1 MTDHHD
7 PVDDWLGTDVELMP
21 PPPGAF
27 QRIRRRAHRR
37 KVTRTALTA
46 AAAAVVIA
54 AGVTLPQLALGPSG
68 TPAKVTNTPAGGTHS
83 PTPGRRPPSP
93 RRSSPTASR
102 PAALPGPALATS
114 GAPPAA
120 AGFRPT
126 SVTFVGPKK
135 GAVLGQAPCGS
146 RWCTTMAS
154 TTSYGGSWSRMGA
167 TPAGPTHGGSGVS
180 QVRFLDLNNGWA
192 FGPELWATHDG
203 GAHWHRI
210 SLPGGRVIDLATVGH
225 RAFAVV
231 GLGCTGTGADYAA
244 NCGSVALLSAPA
256 TANRWQPVPGGGSG
270 PETAGGL
277 QLDGTHGYVLQGRT
291 LFAGPVTGGTWHMAG
306 NAALVEPPC
315 LSGARQQ
322 PSGPALIAPSG
333 ASLYLACDASPTAA
347 SSAGPGPLTLYL
359 TSDSGRSWRALGA
372 IAARGAPASLAVAPG
387 SGTLVLASSRGIY
400 YSADGR
406 RWNRSGITSPPPGG
420 FSFIGMTTMFQGVA
434 LPARSGLHELFTTM
448 DGGLTWRSSVIP

>member
-7 PVDDWLGTDVELMP
+7 PIDDWLGTDVELMP

-27 QRIRRRAHRR
+27 ERIRHRAHRR
-37 KVTRTALTA
+37 KVTRTTLTA

-54 AGVTLPQLALGPSG
+54 AGVTLPQLALGPST
-68 TPAKVTNTPAGGTHS
+68 TPAKVNNTPAGGTHS
-83 PTPGRRPPSP
+83 PTPSRTPPSP

-102 PAALPGPALATS
+102 PAALSGPALGAAS
-114 GAPPAA
+114 APPA
-120 AGFRPT
+120 AGFRPS
-126 SVTFVGPKK
+126 SVTFVGPNK

-146 RWCTTMAS
+146 RLCTTMAS
-154 TTSYGGSWSRMGA
+154 TTSYGGSWWRMGA
-167 TPAGPTHGGSGVS
+167 PPAGPPRGGSGVS
-180 QVRFLDLNNGWA
+180 QVRFLDLRNGWA

-210 SLPGGRVIDLATVGH
+210 SLPGGRVIDLATVGR

-256 TANRWQPVPGGGSG
+256 TANSWQPVAGGGSG

-277 QLDGTHGYVLQGRT
+277 QLDGARGYVLEGGT
-291 LFAGPVTGGTWHMAG
+291 LLAGPVTGGAWHLAG
-306 NAALVEPPC
+306 NGARSVPPC

-322 PSGPALIAPSG
+322 RSGAALIAPSG
-333 ASLYLACDASPTAA
+333 TSLYLACDASPTAA
-347 SSAGPGPLTLYL
+347 SPTRPGPLTLYL
-359 TSDSGRSWRALGA
+359 TSDSGRSWQALGA

-387 SGTLVLASSRGIY
+387 SGTLVLATSRGIY

-406 RWNRSGITSPPPGG
+406 RWHRSGIASPPPGG
-420 FSFIGMTTMFQGVA
+420 FGFIGMTTTSQGVA
-434 LPARSGLHELFTTM
+434 LPVRSGLHELFTTM
-448 DGGLTWRSSVIP
+448 DGGLTWRPSVIP